1 MPFAPLG
8 FFVARYDGQS
18 LQIRKKS
25 RILAAMALGFG
36 GISVVF
42 AALMALTG
50 AGTVSVIFVGI
61 ALFCTCVM
69 LLLRGGRYHLA
80 SSLFLYGIFAAMF
93 AAIKFD
99 AYVDV
104 YETYVFSTLG
114 CFLLVVTSL
123 VADRPR
129 QAIAIMV
136 LSLLGIEALY
146 WLDAFPKDKGVVTM
160 LAIQNLSVSSLMVA
174 ISGFGSA
181 YLVRMTSGL
190 VEEVTRR
197 ADAASDSYAKLNS
210 AMNSAQ
216 SASQTVGERL
226 SASVAH
232 SMTSLESLKT
242 RVLEISRGMERL
254 TEALELSDS
263 ANAGAVSSQDSV
275 NEALSSYSEE
285 VARASSAIEEMAAA
299 AGNIGSQA
307 SQKKEAVHALVEL
320 SRAGEALLSSMSQ
333 SMDNIFESS
342 KKMAEVNV
350 FMGDVAE
357 RTNLLGMNASIEA
370 AHAGVSG
377 RGFAVVAGQ
386 IRALSVE
393 AGNSSRVISESLKE
407 MQGAVQTAAAKNGE
421 AMSFFKKIADEI
433 HGVSLML
440 EELLGNI
447 QELSAGSSDVIGAVE
462 KVAELTRGT
471 ESAVREARENIGKSS
486 EGIEAVADIAA
497 KVRTDAIDMAG
508 SFDALRKDSG
518 ELEGLGRDNLGTIR
532 ELKEHLKGFAAAD

>member
-1 MPFAPLG
+1 MSFNPLG

-25 RILAAMALGFG
+25 RILAALALGFG
-36 GISVVF
+36 AISVVF
-42 AALMALTG
+42 VALMALTG
-50 AGTVSVIFVGI
+50 AGTVSLIFVGI
-61 ALFCTCVM
+61 ALFCACVM
-69 LLLRGGRYHLA
+69 LLLRRGRYHLA

-129 QAIAIMV
+129 QAIAIMA

-146 WLDAFPKDKGVVTM
+146 WIDAFPKDKGVVTM

-181 YLVRMTSGL
+181 YLVRMTNGL

-197 ADAASDSYAKLNS
+197 ADAASESYAKLNS

-216 SASQTVGERL
+216 AASQAVGERL
-226 SASVAH
+226 SASVAR
-232 SMTSLESLKT
+232 STTSLESLKA
-242 RVLEISRGMERL
+242 RVLEISKGMERL
-254 TEALELSDS
+254 TEALEVSDS

-275 NEALSSYSEE
+275 KAALSSYSEE

-299 AGNIGSQA
+299 ADNIGSQA
-307 SQKKEAVHALVEL
+307 SQKKEAVRALAEL
-320 SRAGEALLSSMSQ
+320 SRAGEALLSSMTQ
-333 SMDNIFESS
+333 SMGNILESS

-350 FMGDVAE
+350 FMGDVAD

-393 AGNSSRVISESLKE
+393 AGNSSRIISESLRE
-407 MQGAVQTAAAKNGE
+407 MQGAVQAAAAKNGE
-421 AMSFFKKIADEI
+421 ALSFFKKISGEI

-508 SFDALRKDSG
+508 SFDAIRRDSG
-518 ELEGLGRDNLGTIR
+518 ELESLGRDNLGTIR
-532 ELKEHLKGFAAAD
+532 ELKEHLERFAGVE

>member
-1 MPFAPLG
+1 MPFAPLN
-8 FFVARYDGQS
+8 VLTARYDGQS

-25 RILAAMALGFG
+25 RILGALALGFG
-36 GISVVF
+36 AISVVF
-42 AALMALTG
+42 AVLMALTG

-61 ALFCTCVM
+61 AFFCACVV
-69 LLLRGGRYHLA
+69 LLLWRGRYHLA

-93 AAIKFD
+93 VAIKFD

-129 QAIAIMV
+129 QALAIMV

-181 YLVRMTSGL
+181 YLVRMTKGL

-216 SASQTVGERL
+216 ATSQAVGERL
-226 SASVAH
+226 SASVAR
-232 SMTSLESLKT
+232 STTSLESLKA
-242 RVLEISRGMERL
+242 RVLEISKGMDRL
-254 TEALELSDS
+254 TEALESSDS

-275 NEALSSYSEE
+275 NAALSSYSEE

-307 SQKKEAVHALVEL
+307 SQKKDAVRALAEL
-320 SRAGEALLSSMSQ
+320 SRAGETLLSSMSQ
-333 SMDNIFESS
+333 SIGNILESS
-342 KKMAEVNV
+342 NKMAEVNV

-370 AHAGVSG
+370 AHAGMAG

-393 AGNSSRVISESLKE
+393 AGNSSRVISETLKE
-407 MQGAVQTAAAKNGE
+407 MQTAVQTAAGKNGE
-421 AMSFFKKIADEI
+421 ALSFFKKISDEI

-471 ESAVREARENIGKSS
+471 ELAVREARENIGKSS
-486 EGIEAVADIAA
+486 EGIEAVAGIAL
-497 KVRTDAIDMAG
+497 KVRADALDMAG
-508 SFDALRKDSG
+508 SFDALHKDSG
-518 ELEGLGRDNLGTIR
+518 ELESLGRDNLGTIKG
-532 ELKEHLKGFAAAD
+532 LKEHLERFAAVD

>member
-1 MPFAPLG
+1 MSFNPLG

-25 RILAAMALGFG
+25 RILAALALGFG
-36 GISVVF
+36 AISVVF
-42 AALMALTG
+42 VALMALTG
-50 AGTVSVIFVGI
+50 AGTVSLIFVGI
-61 ALFCTCVM
+61 ALFCACVM
-69 LLLRGGRYHLA
+69 LLLRRGRYHLA

-129 QAIAIMV
+129 QAIAIMA

-146 WLDAFPKDKGVVTM
+146 WIDAFPKDKGVVTM

-181 YLVRMTSGL
+181 YLVRMTNGL

-197 ADAASDSYAKLNS
+197 ANAASESYAKLNS

-216 SASQTVGERL
+216 AASQAVGERL
-226 SASVAH
+226 SASVAR
-232 SMTSLESLKT
+232 STTSLESLKA
-242 RVLEISRGMERL
+242 RVLEISKGMERL
-254 TEALELSDS
+254 TEALEVSDS

-275 NEALSSYSEE
+275 KAALSSYSEE

-299 AGNIGSQA
+299 ADNIGSQA
-307 SQKKEAVHALVEL
+307 SQKKEAVRALAEL
-320 SRAGEALLSSMSQ
+320 SRAGEALLSSMTQ
-333 SMDNIFESS
+333 SMGNILESS

-350 FMGDVAE
+350 FMGDVAD

-393 AGNSSRVISESLKE
+393 AGNSSRIISESLRE
-407 MQGAVQTAAAKNGE
+407 MQGAVQAAAAKNGE
-421 AMSFFKKIADEI
+421 ALSFFKKISGEI

-508 SFDALRKDSG
+508 SFDAIRRDSG
-518 ELEGLGRDNLGTIR
+518 ELESLGRDNLGTIR
-532 ELKEHLKGFAAAD
+532 ELKEHLERFAGVE

>member
-1 MPFAPLG
+1 MSFAPLV
-8 FFVARYDGQS
+8 FFAARYDGQS

-36 GISVVF
+36 AISVVF

-50 AGTVSVIFVGI
+50 AGTVSLIFVGL
-61 ALFCTCVM
+61 AVFCASVM
-69 LLLRGGRYHLA
+69 LLLRAGRYHLA

-93 AAIKFD
+93 VAIKID

-129 QAIAIMV
+129 QAVAIMAM
-136 LSLLGIEALY
+136 SLLGIEALY
-146 WLDAFPKDKGVVTM
+146 WIDAFPKDKGVVTM

-174 ISGFGSA
+174 ISGIGSA
-181 YLVRMTSGL
+181 YLVRTTSGL

-216 SASQTVGERL
+216 AASQSVGERL
-226 SASVAH
+226 SASVAR
-232 SMTSLESLKT
+232 SMSSLESLKA
-242 RVLEISRGMERL
+242 RVLDISRGMERL

-307 SQKKEAVHALVEL
+307 SQKKEAVRALAEL
-320 SRAGEALLSSMSQ
+320 SRAGEALLSSMNQ
-333 SMDNIFESS
+333 SMGNILESS

-407 MQGAVQTAAAKNGE
+407 MQGAVEAAAARSGE
-421 AMSFFKKIADEI
+421 ALSFFKRISDEI

-447 QELSAGSSDVIGAVE
+447 LELSAGSSDVIGAVE

-486 EGIEAVADIAA
+486 EGIETVGDIAA
-497 KVRTDAIDMAG
+497 KVRTDAMDMAG

-518 ELEGLGRDNLGTIR
+518 ELETLGRDNLGTIK